1 MVTQIWAL
9 EQFCAEIIMVALFLL
24 FNYCDVL
31 ERYSAELIFLIS
43 FPIIRYTLIYVDLS
57 SRSLQ

>member
-31 ERYSAELIFLIS
+31 ERYSADLIFFNI
-43 FPIIRYTLIYVDLS
+43 LS
-57 SRSLQ
+57 YYSLYINLC